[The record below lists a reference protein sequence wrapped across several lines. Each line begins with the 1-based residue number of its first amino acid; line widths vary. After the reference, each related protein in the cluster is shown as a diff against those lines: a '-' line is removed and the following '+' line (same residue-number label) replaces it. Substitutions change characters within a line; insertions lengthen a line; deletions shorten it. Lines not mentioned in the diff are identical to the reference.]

1 MLKHGKNGINF
12 GSSISKVNEESFQ
25 HIKGISFGF
34 VGEIRAIKFEK
45 VDLIDEHAFDWCS
58 SLEQIWLGSSQN
70 ITIKKAAFSNCEN
83 LREVG
88 VDKNARF
95 SNIETLAF
103 SHCYLLRK
111 RENFKI
117 TNENL
122 KNIGF

>member
-1 MLKHGKNGINF
+1 MSKHDKNGINF
-12 GSSISKVNEESFQ
+12 GSSFSEVNEAAFQ
-25 HIKGISFGF
+25 DTIGFSFGF
-34 VGEIRAIKFEK
+34 AGEIRAIKFEK
-45 VDLIDEHAFDWCS
+45 VDLIGKQAFNLCA

-95 SNIETLAF
+95 SNIEVLAF
-103 SHCYLLRK
+103 SHCPLLRK
-111 RENFKI
+111 QQNFKI